1 MGIDAIGSE
10 PVGRQVV
17 LLAPTG
23 RDAQASRAILD
34 AAGIACTLCHDLSD
48 LCEYVKTGPAAVI
61 LPEEVVLADTTEIL
75 ARALRCQPVW
85 SDLPVIV
92 LSRAGVES
100 PAVVRAMAT
109 LGNVSLIERPVRVS
123 TLLSVVRTALR
134 ARERQYQAR
143 DHMAEQKH
151 AAEERERLLASE
163 QAARAEADAANRA
176 KDQFLAVLSHELRT
190 PLSPVLMALSDM
202 EVDPALSADVRR
214 DVEMIR
220 RNIDLEVRLI
230 DDLLDLSR
238 VRNGKL
244 RMYPQATGV
253 HRLLREVEAICASDP
268 TNQQIPVEF
277 SLAAPDDAVSGD
289 PARLQ
294 QLFWNLLKNALKF
307 SNPGGVVR
315 VHTSNPTADS
325 IEIRVTDEGQGIP
338 PELLPKLFDAFEQ
351 GPAATKRQFGGL
363 GLGLAIAKAVVEL
376 HGGSIRAESEGVG
389 RGARFV
395 VRLPLSH
402 APEAAPSPPSVKPTA
417 NGRLRLL
424 VVEDHPDTAR
434 MLGRLLRSSG
444 YDVET
449 AGSVAAALQLVEA
462 RPFDLVVSDIGLP
475 DATGH
480 DLMRQVRDRHG
491 LKGIAMTG
499 YGMDEDIRKSLD
511 AGFTDHIVKPVDVAQ
526 LDAVIRRV
534 AQAQ

>member
-1 MGIDAIGSE
+1 MSSDRAGEAGS
-10 PVGRQVV
+10 VV
-17 LLAPTG
+17 LLAPTE
-23 RDAQASRAILD
+23 RDAQASRAILES
-34 AAGIACTLCHDLSD
+34 AGIRCTLCHGLAG
-48 LCEYVKTGPAAVI
+48 LCELVRAGPAAVI
-61 LPEEVVLADTTEIL
+61 VPEEVVLADAAENL
-75 ARALRCQPVW
+75 ARAIRCQPVW

-100 PAVVRAMAT
+100 PAVVKAMAT

-123 TLLSVVRTALR
+123 TLLSVVRSALR
-134 ARERQYQAR
+134 ARERQYLTR
-143 DHMAEQKH
+143 DHMAEQKR
-151 AAEERERLLASE
+151 AFEERERLLASE

-176 KDQFLAVLSHELRT
+176 KDRFLAVLSHELRT

-202 EVDPALSADVRR
+202 EADAKLPPNAREDVR
-214 DVEMIR
+214 VIR

-244 RMYPQATGV
+244 RMHPQPADV
-253 HRLLREVEAICASDP
+253 HRLLHEVAEICASDP
-268 TNQQIPVEF
+268 ANPPVAVKF
-277 SLAAPDDAVSGD
+277 SLSASADSVTGD

-307 SNPGGVVR
+307 SKPGGEVR
-315 VHTSNPTADS
+315 VSSCNPSPDA
-325 IEIRVTDEGQGIP
+325 IEVRVKDHGQGI
-338 PELLPKLFDAFEQ
+338 EADLLPRLFNAFEQ
-351 GPAATKRQFGGL
+351 GDNAVTRQFGGL

-376 HGGSIRAESEGVG
+376 HGGSIRAESEGPG
-389 RGARFV
+389 RGAEFV
-395 VRLPLSH
+395 VRLPLSAV
-402 APEAAPSPPSVKPTA
+402 APAAPAPRAAAPVR

-449 AGSVAAALQLVEA
+449 AGSAAAALQLVES
-462 RPFDLVVSDIGLP
+462 RPFDLLVSDIGLP

-480 DLMRQVRDRHG
+480 DLMRQIRQRHD

-499 YGMDEDIRKSLD
+499 YGMDEDVRKSLD
-511 AGFTDHIVKPVDVAQ
+511 AGFTDHIIKPVDVAH
-526 LDAVIRRV
+526 LEAVIQRV
-534 AQAQ
+534 ATAPR